1 MHLRPHTPGTAVFI
15 AILVTLAAAVTAA
28 WTMPAS
34 AAVGPVASLTGATQ
48 GGIDATVAAPS
59 SLGLRKGPNY
69 AFHEIAFAEYAPR
82 LPAGHHATAD
92 CRVTGT
98 APVTGP
104 GGTSA
109 WWDKVTVDSAHGY
122 VPETFLTFAGSARPP
137 ACTDAPTFPPEGQ
150 QGWETESG
158 ADKILNP
165 VALNGV
171 CALIAHDPNLCGN
184 FKNSTQDS
192 LRIAWLVY
200 RYQQSPDKMLPGQ
213 EDRRDALRHCLWQ
226 GLMTVR
232 LGHDPAFA
240 TTIANSHELQ
250 TSVHLDGDRWKQ
262 LFVNGDDLNNAS
274 DKTDFWNNEVARR
287 AAAKP
292 GITEPGIIDY
302 CTKAAANAHQMTPD
316 AIAALPVTIGKPE
329 AVNGDY
335 LIFSSTKTFT
345 DPDYSSDLSQTAP
358 GHPAT

>member
-1 MHLRPHTPGTAVFI
+1 MHHSPRTPVI
-15 AILVTLAAAVTAA
+15 AIFVAIVVTLVAAVTAV
-28 WTMPAS
+28 WTMPAN
-34 AAVGPVASLTGATQ
+34 AAAG
-48 GGIDATVAAPS
+48 GGIDVTVAAPS
-59 SLGLRKGPNY
+59 SLGLREGPNY
-69 AFHEIAFAEYAPR
+69 AFHEVTFAEYAPR

-109 WWDKVTVDSAHGY
+109 WWDKITVDAAHGY
-122 VPETFLTFAGSARPP
+122 VPETFLAFAGSARPP
-137 ACTDAPTFPPEGQ
+137 ACTNAPAYPPEGQ

-158 ADKILNP
+158 ADKVLNP
-165 VALNGV
+165 VTLNGV

-200 RYQQSPDKMLPGQ
+200 RYRQSPGKMLPGQ

-232 LGHDPAFA
+232 LGHDPSFA
-240 TTIANSHELQ
+240 TAIANSHEIQ
-250 TSVHLDGDRWKQ
+250 TSVHFDVYRQW
-262 LFVNGDDLNNAS
+262 FINGDELNNAS

-292 GITEPGIIDY
+292 GTTESGIIDY
-302 CTKAAANAHQMTPD
+302 CTKAAAGAHQMTPD

-335 LIFSSTKTFT
+335 LIFSSTTTFT
-345 DPDYSSDLSQTAP
+345 DPDYGSDLSKTAP
-358 GHPAT
+358 GHPAA